1 MADRQW
7 VNLKASTEGAK
18 LLAERLGKSVLLC
31 KLLISRGIKS
41 IREVEAFLNPMLENM
56 HDPFLLKEMDVAA
69 DRILKALE
77 LKEKIIIYG
86 DYDVDGITGTSVLYD
101 FLAGRGAVID
111 YYIPDRLCEGYG
123 LSIES
128 LEKIAGGKP
137 GLIITVDCGITAV
150 EEVEYIN
157 RQGID
162 IVITDHHECGEI
174 LPDACA
180 VVNPH
185 RHDCEYPF
193 KELAGVGVVYK
204 LIQALCAKIGLG
216 NFHKKYLDLTALG
229 TIADVVPLTGENRII
244 AKHGIERIAVSDN
257 IGLKVL
263 IECSGLSG
271 KPVSSENIGF
281 ILAPR
286 INAAG
291 RLGDAGR
298 GVELFITKN
307 SDKARAIAAELDE
320 ENYRRQK
327 TQSVIYEKVEEII
340 KSETDLEKEIVIVAS
355 GRDWHPGVIG
365 IVASK
370 VTEKYHRPCILIC
383 DEEGIGRG
391 SGRSIEGFNIFEALK
406 HCEEVLIRYGG
417 HELAAGLSIEM
428 DNLDAFKRMINSYA
442 KNNLD
447 NVFLTPRLGIDA
459 VLSSDDI
466 SIESVRELDMLAP
479 FGVGNPRPVFAYR
492 GLRLKE
498 IRKVGQDRHLKITV
512 QDGLFLAD
520 GIGFNMGEEACCY
533 SPGDSLDAAFCL
545 EINTWNSV
553 QKVQM
558 NLKDIK
564 PGGNLNEF
572 KEFLLDLDRYIESEG
587 LNGYNSNNRLLERLN
602 AACES
607 SLENIIKKIVPER
620 DELGAVYKKIKS
632 MLSEGTLRIAD
643 INAFAKQISIS
654 CGTGINFFKVKRGI
668 EIFEEL
674 GVLKKTKTKG
684 QGLLIELPDLRKAK
698 LEDSSVYRN
707 LQALKS
713 RAFSEK

>member
-1 MADRQW
+1 
-7 VNLKASTEGAK
+7 
-18 LLAERLGKSVLLC
+18 
-31 KLLISRGIKS
+31 
-41 IREVEAFLNPMLENM
+41 
-56 HDPFLLKEMDVAA
+56 
-69 DRILKALE
+69 
-77 LKEKIIIYG
+77 
-86 DYDVDGITGTSVLYD
+86 
-101 FLAGRGAVID
+101 
-111 YYIPDRLCEGYG
+111 
-123 LSIES
+123 
-128 LEKIAGGKP
+128 
-137 GLIITVDCGITAV
+137 
-150 EEVEYIN
+150 
-157 RQGID
+157 
-162 IVITDHHECGEI
+162 
-174 LPDACA
+174 
-180 VVNPH
+180 
-185 RHDCEYPF
+185 
-193 KELAGVGVVYK
+193 
-204 LIQALCAKIGLG
+204 
-216 NFHKKYLDLTALG
+216 
-229 TIADVVPLTGENRII
+229 
-244 AKHGIERIAVSDN
+244 
-257 IGLKVL
+257 
-263 IECSGLSG
+263 
-271 KPVSSENIGF
+271 
-281 ILAPR
+281 
-286 INAAG
+286 
-291 RLGDAGR
+291 
-298 GVELFITKN
+298 
-307 SDKARAIAAELDE
+307 
-320 ENYRRQK
+320 
-327 TQSVIYEKVEEII
+327 
-340 KSETDLEKEIVIVAS
+340 
-355 GRDWHPGVIG
+355 
-365 IVASK
+365 
-370 VTEKYHRPCILIC
+370 
-383 DEEGIGRG
+383 
-391 SGRSIEGFNIFEALK
+391 
-406 HCEEVLIRYGG
+406 
-417 HELAAGLSIEM
+417 M